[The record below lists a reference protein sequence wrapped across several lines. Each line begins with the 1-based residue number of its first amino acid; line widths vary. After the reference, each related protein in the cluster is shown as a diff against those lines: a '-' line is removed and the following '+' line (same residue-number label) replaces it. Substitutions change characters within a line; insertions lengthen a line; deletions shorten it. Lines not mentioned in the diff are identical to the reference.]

1 MPGQIKLSD
10 YTYDLPDK
18 RIAKFPLENRA
29 GSKLLLCR
37 SGEIQHKKFQDIVS
51 LLPANTTLYFN
62 NTRVIPARLAFS
74 KQTGALIEIF
84 LLQPI
89 MPSPVISVAMEVKGP
104 TTWKCL
110 IGNAKR
116 WKNSP
121 LEREVEIQGQAS
133 RITATRVGADEVS
146 LSWEG
151 QNIRFVDVVEAIG
164 KTPLPPYLHREPVE
178 NDKATYQTVYSE
190 KDGAVAAPTA
200 GLHFT
205 EEVMAQL
212 AKKGI
217 RTNFLTLHV
226 SAGTFQ
232 PIKTENAT
240 EHAMHSEQIIVKRDT
255 LEALLQPGQ
264 FTVAV
269 GTTSMR
275 TLESTYWY
283 GVRLV
288 HDPTT
293 LFHVPK
299 LYPYEQPGHC
309 PTAQDSLRAV
319 LKRMDTLGVDELV
332 GTTEIFIFPGYTFKL
347 VQGLVT
353 NFHQPGSTLI
363 LLVAAFIGN
372 DWKNVYVEA
381 LKHDYRFLSYG
392 DSSLLIPGN

>member
-10 YTYDLPDK
+10 YTYDLPDE
-18 RIAKFPLENRA
+18 RIAKFPLADRA
-29 GSKLLLCR
+29 GSKLFAYL
-37 SGEIQHKKFQDIVS
+37 SGSIEHRTFRDITT
-51 LLPANTTLYFN
+51 LLPGHTTLYFN

-74 KQTGALIEIF
+74 KSTGALIEVF
-84 LLQPI
+84 LLQPVS
-89 MPSPVISVAMEVKGP
+89 PSPVISVAMEVTGH

-116 WKNSP
+116 WKNGM
-121 LEREVEIQGQAS
+121 LEREVHVQGKAT
-133 RITATRVGADEVS
+133 RIVVTRVGADEVS
-146 LSWEG
+146 FSWEG
-151 QNIRFVDVVEAIG
+151 DHVRFVDVVEAIG

-178 NDKATYQTVYSE
+178 NDRATYQTVYSE
-190 KDGAVAAPTA
+190 KEGAVAAPTA

-205 EEVMAQL
+205 EAIMAQL
-212 AKKGI
+212 TEKGM

-232 PIKTENAT
+232 PIKTEDAT
-240 EHAMHSEQIIVKRDT
+240 EHAMHSEQIIIKRDT
-255 LEALLQPGQ
+255 LEELLQPGR

-283 GVRLV
+283 GVRLLN
-288 HDPTT
+288 DPSA

-299 LYPYEQPGHC
+299 LFPYEQPD
-309 PTAQDSLRAV
+309 PSPSKEDSLRAV

-332 GTTEIFIFPGYTFKL
+332 GTTEIFIFPGYTFKI

-372 DWKNVYVEA
+372 DWRNVYVEA
-381 LKHDYRFLSYG
+381 LKHQYRFLSYG